1 LSGAGFGGQMNDRVN
16 ATQRPFE
23 INPLVNVTVYEFG
36 PLGRGIVGIDAMD
49 LWRQIIEYPDSVTG
63 FRRHR
68 GQMRADESGSP
79 SDEKVT
85 HLSTVFSGGTLLA
98 IQCGFVAFHLD

>member
-1 LSGAGFGGQMNDRVN
+1 
-16 ATQRPFE
+16 
-23 INPLVNVTVYEFG
+23 
-36 PLGRGIVGIDAMD
+36 
-49 LWRQIIEYPDSVTG
+49 VTG